1 MLTLAVFMII
11 SELPV
16 LQSYFDSH
24 WPMFGQE
31 SSFYSLGG
39 IMMILGVATLGN
51 LNTKAMTQE
60 EIGMTFWQIITS
72 AGILAM
78 IVSVVNV
85 LAVSIEIKNFETPNV
100 YP

>member
-1 MLTLAVFMII
+1 MLTWAVFMII

-16 LQSYFDSH
+16 LQSYFDNH

-51 LNTKAMTQE
+51 LNTKAMTP
-60 EIGMTFWQIITS
+60 GNHWHDF
-72 AGILAM
+72 LADYHLRRCPGHD
-78 IVSVVNV
+78 S
-85 LAVSIEIKNFETPNV
+85 
-100 YP
+100 

>member
-1 MLTLAVFMII
+1 MII
-11 SELPV
+11 SELPI
-16 LQSYFDSH
+16 LQGYFDNH

-60 EIGMTFWQIITS
+60 VIGMNFWQIIIS
-72 AGILAM
+72 AGVLAM
-78 IVSVVNV
+78 IISVVNV
-85 LAVSIEIKNFETPNV
+85 LAVSTDIQTPQFAH
-100 YP
+100 YISSAQC

>member
-1 MLTLAVFMII
+1 MII

-16 LQSYFDSH
+16 LQSYFDDH
-24 WPMFGQE
+24 WPMFGQD

-60 EIGMTFWQIITS
+60 TIGMTFWQIIVS
-72 AGILAM
+72 AGVLAM
-78 IVSVVNV
+78 IISVVNV
-85 LAVSIEIKNFETPNV
+85 LAVSTEIKNFQSPNV